1 MENRRETKNVGGSGE
16 GKHFPADRNISLDE
30 REIFEE
36 VEEIV
41 REKARGLPSPY
52 PRRKTRKIKV
62 GNVWVGGD
70 APISVQTMTKTPT
83 EDTDELLREIKEIE
97 DVGADIVRISV
108 PDERSLRSLSR
119 IRGKISI
126 PVVADIHFD
135 PRMAIYVLED
145 ELADCIRIN
154 PGNIK
159 VSGTENLEKIVFLAK
174 SKNIPIRVGVNAGSL
189 EKPILRR
196 YGKPTPEALCESA
209 LFNVK
214 LIEKMGYENMKVSLK
229 SSSPRDTLIAYLLF
243 SRLSDYP
250 LHVGVTEAGTRIS
263 GAVRSAVAIGIL
275 LWHGVGDTIRVSLA
289 APAWEE
295 VIVGKR
301 ILESLGLREEEGK
314 VIACPT
320 CARTQIDVI
329 QIAEKVEKELIK
341 RKISSSV
348 AIMGCVVNGPGESYM
363 ADFGVVG
370 GKSATALYINGKP
383 TRKISKETDEIVN
396 RIIELVAEKN
406 RNGQKRA
413 SDE

>member
-1 MENRRETKNVGGSGE
+1 MKENKTRENELRIGGGSVE
-16 GKHFPADRNISLDE
+16 GNSPSERDILLDE
-30 REIFEE
+30 KEIFEE
-36 VEEIV
+36 VAEIV
-41 REKARGLPSPY
+41 RGSRGVLPSPY

-62 GNVWVGGD
+62 GNVWIGGD

-83 EDTDELLREIKEIE
+83 EDTDELLREIREIE

-108 PDERSLRSLSR
+108 PDERSVRSLSK
-119 IRGKISI
+119 IREKISI

-159 VSGTENLEKIVFLAK
+159 VSGTENLEKIVSLAK
-174 SKNIPIRVGVNAGSL
+174 RKNVPIRVGVNAGSL
-189 EKPILRR
+189 EKPILRK

-301 ILESLGLREEEGK
+301 ILESLGMRKEEGK

-320 CARTQIDVI
+320 CARTQIDVV
-329 QIAEKVEKELIK
+329 QIAEEVEKELIK
-341 RKISSSV
+341 RKIDSSV

-383 TRKISKETDEIVN
+383 AGKISKEPGEIVN
-396 RIIELVAEKN
+396 KIIDLVEGNSSIEK
-406 RNGQKRA
+406 K
-413 SDE
+413 